1 MGNVDDKGQLN
12 NKGFSLVELIV
23 IMVIMVVL
31 ATAVVVSFVN
41 SSNQKVKASTNVVS
55 NYLQDVLNYSMTKG
69 ITYFIIRKDG
79 EDYYVEDTQGNSEKL
94 QSGIKITYNTVGS
107 SEDKAIE
114 TNKPL
119 IISFSRINGAFSPIK
134 VEIKDDNTGTSEYVD
149 TNPAVYAEYINI
161 ETSNGDGYGKRI
173 HMYTKTG
180 EYKVENKQE

>member
-1 MGNVDDKGQLN
+1 MENVDDKGQLN

-41 SSNQKVKASTNVVS
+41 SSNQKVKAATNVVS
-55 NYLQDVLNYSMTKG
+55 NYLQDMINYSMTKG
-69 ITYFIIRKDG
+69 TTYFIIRKKG
-79 EDYYVEDTQGNSEKL
+79 EDYYVENTQGDSEKL

-107 SEDKAIE
+107 REDEAIDIE
-114 TNKPL
+114 TNNPL
-119 IISFSRINGAFSPIK
+119 VISFSRMNVSFSPIK
-134 VEIKDDNTGTSEYVD
+134 VETEDKNYVD

-161 ETSNGDGYGKRI
+161 ETSNGNGYGKRI

>member
-1 MGNVDDKGQLN
+1 MENVDDKGQLN

-23 IMVIMVVL
+23 IMVIMVIL

-41 SSNQKVKASTNVVS
+41 SSNQKVKAATNVVS
-55 NYLQDVLNYSMTKG
+55 NYLQDMINYSMTKG
-69 ITYFIIRKDG
+69 TTYFIIRKKG
-79 EDYYVEDTQGNSEKL
+79 EDYYVENTQGDSEKL

-107 SEDKAIE
+107 TEDKAID
-114 TNKPL
+114 TNNPL
-119 IISFSRINGAFSPIK
+119 IISFSRMNVSFSPIK
-134 VEIKDDNTGTSEYVD
+134 VETVDENNVITYVD

-161 ETSNGDGYGKRI
+161 ETSNGNGYGKRI